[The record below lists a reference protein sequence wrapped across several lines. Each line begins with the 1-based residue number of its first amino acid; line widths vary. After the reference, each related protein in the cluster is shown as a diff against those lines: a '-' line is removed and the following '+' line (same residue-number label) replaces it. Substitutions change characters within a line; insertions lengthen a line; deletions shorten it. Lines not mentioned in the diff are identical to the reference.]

1 MESSILGVI
10 LDSSVLIDAE
20 RQRLDVAGFLKHI
33 IAKIGNREAAL
44 SSISVAEL
52 AHGIYRANT
61 PERRQARRAFLN
73 DLKATVPVYP
83 ITADTAE
90 LVGKINAESAQ
101 RGITIP
107 FDDLLI
113 GACALE
119 RGFAVATH
127 NERHFKKIPD
137 LTILSL

>member
-10 LDSSVLIDAE
+10 LDSSVLID
-20 RQRLDVAGFLKHI
+20 
-33 IAKIGNREAAL
+33 
-44 SSISVAEL
+44 
-52 AHGIYRANT
+52 
-61 PERRQARRAFLN
+61 
-73 DLKATVPVYP
+73 
-83 ITADTAE
+83 AE